1 MSTVGESWGSE
12 GVDEDDEET
21 MDAKAFVAADA
32 FVATEGANVGVGWD
46 ADVLAKEKGEDA
58 GTAGVSLGAAGG

>member
-1 MSTVGESWGSE
+1 M
-12 GVDEDDEET
+12 DEDDEET